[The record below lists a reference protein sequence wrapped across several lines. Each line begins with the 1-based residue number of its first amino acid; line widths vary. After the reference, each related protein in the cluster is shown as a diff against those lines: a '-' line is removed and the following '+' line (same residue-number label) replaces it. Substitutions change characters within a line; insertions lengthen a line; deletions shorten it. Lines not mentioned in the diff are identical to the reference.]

1 MSVMN
6 VRVWCQIIGLSSTN
20 ILHKL
25 AGKLNY
31 WYYINTGFDRNGNL
45 RFQKVFLMFGYNN
58 GRWLHRIIYLDKR
71 YLIFILKLTTVKKYK
86 TKIIFKTNIN
96 SCLIC
101 YRDIKIFDE
110 LFTFSLFLF
119 VCFQFKGNSM
129 FVVGIYFSIVIH
141 L

>member
-1 MSVMN
+1 MITQN
-6 VRVWCQIIGLSSTN
+6 NLSRLKIFDFYS
-20 ILHKL
+20 K
-25 AGKLNY
+25 
-31 WYYINTGFDRNGNL
+31 INNS
-45 RFQKVFLMFGYNN
+45 
-58 GRWLHRIIYLDKR
+58 
-71 YLIFILKLTTVKKYK
+71 KKYK

-141 L
+141 GYKDLKNTKKQLNV